1 MLIKR
6 KILSIFNGNVYHN
19 SPAPLSAKPV
29 PHVNKGRQNVSREVD
44 ASTPVEPIE
53 EEGDDK
59 HDVNDF
65 TSQEEEV
72 AEEHPVSGGKPE
84 S

>member
-1 MLIKR
+1 MLIKP
-6 KILSIFNGNVYHN
+6 KMLYIFNGNVYHN

-29 PHVNKGRQNVSREVD
+29 PHVNEGRQNVSREVD
-44 ASTPVEPIE
+44 AAKPVEPIE

-59 HDVNDF
+59 HDVDDF

-72 AEEHPVSGGKPE
+72 AEEHPVSRGKLE